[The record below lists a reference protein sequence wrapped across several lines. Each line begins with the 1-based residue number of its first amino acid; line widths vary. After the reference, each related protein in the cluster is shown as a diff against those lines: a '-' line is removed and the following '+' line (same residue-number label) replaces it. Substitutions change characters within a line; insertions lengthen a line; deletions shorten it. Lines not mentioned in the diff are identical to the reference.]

1 MIKALL
7 CDLGDTLI
15 NFRHVNVLEAFYLGA
30 RGTYSFVQK
39 DLKLSPPKFRLYH
52 FYQQWA
58 IRWAYLKSM
67 ITGREF
73 NSVDILK
80 RCAERMG
87 LYIPDDRYDELAW
100 QWYQPLAAQA
110 VIDPYAT
117 DMLEECARRG
127 LKLAIVSNTFV
138 PPSALD
144 RHLEQEDLLR
154 FFPLRV
160 YSCQFGLKKPRP
172 EIFHHALE
180 MLGVKPEEAL
190 FVGDSYPADI
200 RGARG
205 AGLYAAMQTTHRKKR
220 VIPDRWTYQVE
231 TLAEIPG
238 LIDRINAL

>member
-1 MIKALL
+1 
-7 CDLGDTLI
+7 
-15 NFRHVNVLEAFYLGA
+15 VLEAFYLGA

-117 DMLEECARRG
+117 DMLEECVRRG

-205 AGLYAAMQTTHRKKR
+205 AGLYAAMKTTHRKKR